1 MSTIIKYNNKQI
13 NYEEP
18 TTIKD
23 RLIISLEYWWLELD
37 EKNAPIREL
46 GFAKDHTVQ
55 IAAPIE
61 DDAGM
66 WCSQE
71 IEFESTA
78 DFEIIEAQDFDAKWE
93 AFINR
98 K

>member
-1 MSTIIKYNNKQI
+1 MNTIIKYNNKLI

-46 GFAKDHTVQ
+46 GFSKDHKVQ
-55 IAAPIE
+55 IAAPV
-61 DDAGM
+61 DDDPGM
-66 WCSQE
+66 WCAQD
-71 IEFESTA
+71 IEFETTEGFERVETE
-78 DFEIIEAQDFDAKWE
+78 DFENKWDE
-93 AFINR
+93 FVN

>member
-1 MSTIIKYNNKQI
+1 MKTIIKYNNKLI

-37 EKNAPIREL
+37 EKKAPIREL
-46 GFAKDHTVQ
+46 GFSKDHKVQ

-61 DDAGM
+61 EDPGM
-66 WCSQE
+66 WCAQD
-71 IEFESTA
+71 IEFESIN
-78 DFEIIEAQDFDAKWE
+78 DFEKIEAQEFENKWNGFVGE
-93 AFINR
+93 
-98 K
+98 

>member
-1 MSTIIKYNNKQI
+1 MNTIIKYNNKQI

-37 EKNAPIREL
+37 ERNAPIREL
-46 GFAKDHTVQ
+46 GFSKDHKVQ

-61 DDAGM
+61 EDEGM
-66 WCSQE
+66 WCSQD
-71 IEFESTA
+71 IEFESTES
-78 DFEIIEAQDFDAKWE
+78 FEKIEAQDFEAKWNE
-93 AFINR
+93 FLEE
-98 K
+98 